1 MGENDR
7 MGSAAVG
14 QRDGAYPT
22 LLTIAG
28 LGCLLAW
35 SYVTFFSRVVHYS
48 TRNSIEH
55 LNSTY
60 TFACCGMIAVMLLT
74 ALPWRSLVARVL
86 GTGAFQSTA
95 DRAGQPSGPRSAAR
109 AHHDAAALLLSD
121 NPFLR
126 SPAGGRLAA
135 AAALLMVITTVVLE
149 MVESNLFQ
157 QPWCS
162 IAATL
167 AGAGQGTLYLAWAT
181 QLSAW
186 PRSTMPVRL
195 SLAFIM
201 GAALFVAVLHLPLEP
216 ARAAAC
222 AFPLASALCL
232 ALTGRLEPSHTQ
244 GDAFS
249 GPSDGQALGAGP
261 KRLQTDGSTGASAAF
276 SSQTENAPLPRSGH
290 IFVRALAC
298 VGVLGLAESF
308 ERALFLEV
316 NPIDDTLV
324 YRWVL
329 LVAVVIASAI
339 LLLSSLGRRGRA
351 AVTSTSHAS
360 MFAMALLFLLTPI
373 VSGIGL
379 SADLATMV
387 CYALFYL
394 MMWTMLAQIAN
405 AYQLPAHVCFGLGLG
420 VAYTGCLIGTF
431 AGSLLTSYVDLGWR
445 LSCLLALLCACLVLV
460 SLLCIVDD
468 RTIVEL
474 LDGDDERPAAP
485 RRFMLRCE
493 QLARERGL
501 TPRETEVMVLVAKGR
516 SAQKIQEMLGLSA
529 GTVNTYLARIYKK
542 LDVHARQELLDL
554 LEEPQA

>member
-1 MGENDR
+1 MGQGVREGR
-7 MGSAAVG
+7 PAASVKREG
-14 QRDGAYPT
+14 TRST
-22 LLTIAG
+22 LLGVAG
-28 LGCLLAW
+28 FGCLLAW
-35 SYVTFFSRVVHYS
+35 SYVAFFSRVVHYS

-60 TFACCGMIAVMLLT
+60 TFACCGMIAVMLL
-74 ALPWRSLVARVL
+74 ASLPWRAIAARVL
-86 GTGAFQSTA
+86 GTSEAGRPNAADTTSGAVGTTTGSRDSSA
-95 DRAGQPSGPRSAAR
+95 SDEAASGPGAR
-109 AHHDAAALLLSD
+109 VLLSA
-121 NPFLR
+121 NPFARKPL
-126 SPAGGRLAA
+126 AGRLTLAA
-135 AAALLMVITTVVLE
+135 TLMMTVATVVLE

-167 AGAGQGTLYLAWAT
+167 SGAGLGVLYLAWAT
-181 QLSAW
+181 HLYGW
-186 PRSTMPVRL
+186 PRSTMPARFA
-195 SLAFIM
+195 LAFFV
-201 GAALFVAVLHLPLEP
+201 GAALFVATLYLPVE
-216 ARAAAC
+216 
-222 AFPLASALCL
+222 LAHVVAPFLPVASGLCL
-232 ALTGRLEPSHTQ
+232 SFVMRL
-244 GDAFS
+244 D
-249 GPSDGQALGAGP
+249 SDDPGLADVAG
-261 KRLQTDGSTGASAAF
+261 
-276 SSQTENAPLPRSGH
+276 APLPRSGH

-316 NPIDDTLV
+316 SPIDDTLV

-329 LVAVVIASAI
+329 LVAVIVAGAV
-339 LLLSSLGRRGRA
+339 LLLSTLGRRGRA

-373 VSGIGL
+373 VSGLGL
-379 SADLATMV
+379 AADLATMV

-394 MMWTMLAQIAN
+394 LMWTMLAQIAN
-405 AYQLPAHVCFGLGLG
+405 AYRLPAHVCFGLGLG

-431 AGSLLTSYVDLGWR
+431 FGSLLTSYVEMGWR
-445 LSCLLALLCACLVLV
+445 LSCLLALACACLVLL
-460 SLLCIVDD
+460 SFLCIVDD

-474 LDGDDERPAAP
+474 LDGDDERPATP

-493 QLARERGL
+493 QLAHEHGL

-554 LEEPQA
+554 LEE